1 MALSDM
7 ADLAA
12 WPPFVRKVTGAMLK
26 AAVAIGAEAFD
37 GTPYR
42 LQRRA
47 LVKQVLEDSPL
58 WGSRFAYAVASNP
71 AITFAS
77 DDNDVEFTVNSVWDA
92 VAGAYQEV
100 G

>member
-7 ADLAA
+7 TDLAT
-12 WPPFVRKVTGAMLK
+12 WPPFIRKVTAAATT
-26 AAVAIGAEAFD
+26 AAVNIGAEEFD
-37 GTPYR
+37 GTNYK

-47 LVKQVLEDSPL
+47 LVKQVLEDPNL
-58 WGSRFAYAVASNP
+58 WGSRFAYAVAQNP

-77 DDNDVEFTVNSVWDA
+77 SDNDIQFTVNSVWDA
-92 VAGAYQEV
+92 MAGAYQDA